1 MLDETIVII
10 FAELSRFHKAKKND
24 CITEQDKMLYVLKN
38 MGNLMNQPSWLRN
51 EIYTRIFD
59 ACEIGGFDEDKRIN
73 YDKDMND
80 ERRQKGIYAA
90 FKKKGFECGLKEGR
104 EIGVKAGREEG
115 RVEGV
120 MTVAREMKRMGMELE
135 TIAKA
140 TGLDLKVIEGL

>member
-1 MLDETIVII
+1 MKN
-10 FAELSRFHKAKKND
+10 LSDQKEDVVQRYVDIMTNAGFKA
-24 CITEQDKMLYVLKN
+24 LF
-38 MGNLMNQPSWLRN
+38 G
-51 EIYTRIFD
+51 
-59 ACEIGGFDEDKRIN
+59 
-73 YDKDMND
+73 DMND

-120 MTVAREMKRMGMELE
+120 MTVAREMKRRGMELE

>member
-1 MLDETIVII
+1 
-10 FAELSRFHKAKKND
+10 
-24 CITEQDKMLYVLKN
+24 MLYVLKN

-115 RVEGV
+115 REDYMNV
-120 MTVAREMKRMGMELE
+120 KR
-135 TIAKA
+135 
-140 TGLDLKVIEGL
+140 D